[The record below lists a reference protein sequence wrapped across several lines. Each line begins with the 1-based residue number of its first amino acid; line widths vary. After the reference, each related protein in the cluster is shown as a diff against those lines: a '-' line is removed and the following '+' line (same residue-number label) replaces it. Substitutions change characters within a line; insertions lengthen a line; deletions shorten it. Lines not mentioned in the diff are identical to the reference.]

1 MATARS
7 MNAKDNK
14 MNKTSK
20 ISLVLSDVDGT
31 ILTEAK
37 VLTERAR
44 KAVAALHDAGIKFAI
59 TSGRPPR
66 GMSMLFDPL
75 ELATPIAGFNGGQ
88 FVKRDF
94 EILQQEKLSGA
105 IARQAV
111 DLIQKYGL
119 DVWVFSGADWLVT
132 RMDAPHV
139 EKEVRAVKFA
149 PRVVSDFADY
159 LDDAAKIVA
168 LSDDFDRL
176 QQCEAEAQA
185 LFGKDVSATCS
196 QSYYLDI
203 TNKNANK
210 GAVVD
215 YLSQHLVVPAE
226 EIITIGDGHND
237 VLMFKRSGFS
247 VAMGNA
253 TDEVKSY
260 ASTVT
265 ASYNDEG
272 FAKAMEA
279 IMTGSIFQAEWLNR

>member
-1 MATARS
+1 
-7 MNAKDNK
+7 
-14 MNKTSK
+14 MNKPTK

-37 VLTERAR
+37 VLTARAQ
-44 KAVAALHDAGIKFAI
+44 KAVADLHDAGIRFAI

-94 EILQQEKLSGA
+94 EILQQEKLSGSV
-105 IARQAV
+105 ARQAIN
-111 DLIQKYGL
+111 LIEKYGL
-119 DVWVFSGADWLVT
+119 DVWVFSGADWLVKKI
-132 RMDAPHV
+132 DAPHV
-139 EKEVRAVKFA
+139 EKEARAVKFVPNIVA
-149 PRVVSDFADY
+149 TFDDY

-168 LSDDFDRL
+168 VCDDAEQL
-176 QQCEAEAQA
+176 QLCAAEAQVV
-185 LFGKDVSATCS
+185 FGQDVSATCS

-215 YLSQHLVVPAE
+215 YLSQHLCVPPE

-237 VLMFKRSGFS
+237 VLMFNRSGFS
-247 VAMGNA
+247 IAMGNA
-253 TDEVKSY
+253 SEDVKSY
-260 ASTVT
+260 ANTVT

-279 IMTGSIFQAEWLNR
+279 ILNGSIFQKEWLNI